1 MNRLFLILLTFV
13 FCQNLIAQDTII
25 KSNGDLVLA
34 KVTEITSMEIKYKR
48 FNFLDGPTYIVGR
61 GEIKMIKY
69 SNGLKEEFPVIP
81 VNSIVVNETPDTYY
95 NQGDRNS
102 HYNYV
107 TPAQIKY
114 NKIEPRGSRFLYQN
128 EFMSENELHRMLLK
142 TKNKEII
149 MAVGK
154 SKDAHVLQF
163 IGFGAIPLGI
173 AAIYLLDR
181 SGYFPLYSY
190 GNNYNNGD
198 LALSA
203 VCVVGAIACPI
214 ASGVFKH
221 KRKESNRDAIE
232 IYNAKF

>member
-1 MNRLFLILLTFV
+1 MNKFFLILLIFV
-13 FCQNLIAQDTII
+13 FYQNLRAQDTII
-25 KSNGDLVLA
+25 KSNGDLVAA
-34 KVTEITSMEIKYKR
+34 KVMEITSTEVKYKR

-69 SNGLKEEFPVIP
+69 SNGLKEEFPTTP
-81 VNSIVVNETPDTYY
+81 VNSIVVNEAQDVYY
-95 NQGDRNS
+95 NQRNQ
-102 HYNYV
+102 YPLYV
-107 TPAQIKY
+107 TPAQINY
-114 NKIEPRGSRFLYQN
+114 NRIELRGNRFLYRN
-128 EFMSENELHRMLLK
+128 EFISENELHRMLLK

-154 SKDAHVLQF
+154 SKDAHILQF

-181 SGYFPLYSY
+181 SGYVPLYSY
-190 GNNYNNGD
+190 GNGYNNGD